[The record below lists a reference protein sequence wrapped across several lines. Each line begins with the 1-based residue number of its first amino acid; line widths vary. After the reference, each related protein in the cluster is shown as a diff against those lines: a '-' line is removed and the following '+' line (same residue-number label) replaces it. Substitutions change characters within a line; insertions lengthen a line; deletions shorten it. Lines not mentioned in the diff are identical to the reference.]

1 MSHLNVYVVAAHSDS
16 MFCIV
21 FWPLLTAHLHRPVL
35 TLPLPNCSTALT
47 SCREAFAN
55 PQFRHSLQV
64 KAIFRKGFSKTL
76 AKDKP
81 IVYKYSI
88 INWNM
93 FPSYGY
99 IDEMPRALIYINIRQ
114 IFSDNYPRTFAKK
127 APFMDCLLN
136 SHINDVV

>member
-1 MSHLNVYVVAAHSDS
+1 MIQFSNTSGAQGSIEQDLTQMSHLNVFVVATHSDS

-81 IVYKYSI
+81 IAYS
-88 INWNM
+88 
-93 FPSYGY
+93 
-99 IDEMPRALIYINIRQ
+99 L
-114 IFSDNYPRTFAKK
+114 
-127 APFMDCLLN
+127 
-136 SHINDVV
+136 